1 MEEKT
6 EHLSLCRFLGKIV
19 LKVIAFFA
27 IMAAVKTI
35 LAKVFHKKLES
46 SVSVEND
53 DGKGCCC
60 CKSQTDGET
69 EEASDDGNAPAEE
82 EQTESTEEE

>member
-6 EHLSLCRFLGKIV
+6 EHLSLCHFLGKIV
-19 LKVIAFFA
+19 LKVVAFFA

-35 LAKVFHKKLES
+35 LAKVFHKKLEI

-60 CKSQTDGET
+60 KAKTDDAP
-69 EEASDDGNAPAEE
+69 EEASEDGEDAAAE